1 MPKRRRNEEED
12 EDEEEEEQD
21 EDEDDRPRRRK
32 RRGGGA
38 VSHVVPY
45 TNPMA
50 LAGYYCGFGS
60 LLPVLGCLLGP
71 LAIILGIMGMMKVR
85 KNPEAHGTA
94 HAITGILLG
103 LVGGIV
109 MSIVWGGLFWIM
121 FKTK

>member
-1 MPKRRRNEEED
+1 MAKRRRDEEDEEYEEEEED
-12 EDEEEEEQD
+12 E
-21 EDEDDRPRRRK
+21 EDERPRRRK
-32 RRGGGA
+32 GGGA

-60 LLPVLGCLLGP
+60 LLPALGCLLGP
-71 LAIILGIMGMMKVR
+71 IAVVLGIMGLVKVK

-103 LVGGIV
+103 LLGGIV
-109 MSIVWGGLFWIM
+109 MQLIWGVLGYISF
-121 FKTK
+121 FSGKR

>member
-1 MPKRRRNEEED
+1 MPKRRSDDDDYED
-12 EDEEEEEQD
+12 EDEEEEE
-21 EDEDDRPRRRK
+21 DRPRRRK
-32 RRGGGA
+32 GGGG

-60 LLPVLGCLLGP
+60 LLPLLGCLLGP
-71 LAIILGIMGMMKVR
+71 LAIILGIMGFMNAR

-103 LVGGIV
+103 VVGGIFL
-109 MSIVWGGLFWIM
+109 SIIWGVVGYFA
-121 FKTK
+121 FKK

>member
-1 MPKRRRNEEED
+1 MAKRRRDDDDD
-12 EDEEEEEQD
+12 EYEEEEED
-21 EDEDDRPRRRK
+21 DDDRPRRRK
-32 RRGGGA
+32 GGGA

-60 LLPVLGCLLGP
+60 LLPVLGCFLGP
-71 LAIILGIMGMMKVR
+71 LAIVLGIMGLVKVK

-103 LVGGIV
+103 LLGGTV
-109 MSIVWGGLFWIM
+109 MSAIWGVLGWVAL
-121 FKTK
+121 KK

>member
-1 MPKRRRNEEED
+1 MAKRRRDDEDEEYEEEEED
-12 EDEEEEEQD
+12 E
-21 EDEDDRPRRRK
+21 EDERPRRRK
-32 RRGGGA
+32 GGGA

-71 LAIILGIMGMMKVR
+71 LAVVLGIMGLVKVK

-103 LVGGIV
+103 LLGGIV
-109 MSIVWGGLFWIM
+109 MSLIWGVLGYFT
-121 FKTK
+121 FKK

>member
-1 MPKRRRNEEED
+1 MPKRRRNDEDDEYED
-12 EDEEEEEQD
+12 EDD
-21 EDEDDRPRRRK
+21 EDEDDRPRRK

-38 VSHVVPY
+38 GSRVVPY
-45 TNPMA
+45 TNPAA

-71 LAIILGIMGMMKVR
+71 LAIILGIMGMLKVR

-103 LVGGIV
+103 LAGGIV
-109 MSIVWGGLFWIM
+109 MSAIWGVLGWIM
-121 FKTK
+121 FKK